1 MPEACTRP
9 TSSYA
14 KKATLTSF
22 VEAPAD
28 VKHWRRV
35 GGEEEPPASYGIGRG
50 EDTAEPVSDAVV
62 RRTGV
67 EPVWIVRLSDCRR
80 RSSPG
85 ALNGFIRRLR
95 SSPWPIIVPPRV
107 CWHSRLCGVAAL
119 TPWGD
124 DACLR
129 MDSNHVLRL
138 FRPMLCR
145 LSYKGVAGIPSSDP
159 PAGAVRTAS
168 VLADGRRLDDG
179 GREDGLD
186 FTIGAED
193 KRACR
198 SSLWACRAFG
208 RKPPC
213 RAARTVSPRFQCD
226 C

>member
-1 MPEACTRP
+1 M
-9 TSSYA
+9 
-14 KKATLTSF
+14 
-22 VEAPAD
+22 
-28 VKHWRRV
+28 
-35 GGEEEPPASYGIGRG
+35 
-50 EDTAEPVSDAVV
+50 SDAVV

-179 GREDGLD
+179 GG
-186 FTIGAED
+186 
-193 KRACR
+193 
-198 SSLWACRAFG
+198 G
-208 RKPPC
+208 RMDWISPSAPRISKLVEAPSG
-213 RAARTVSPRFQCD
+213 RAARSVANHPAGPRALYRLASNAIAESLPWDGLLIGRTVSCLIPGTIREPTT
-226 C
+226 